1 MRQNIRKMRLACIL
15 ASLCAAAGL
24 SIRSEAQGGALRPA
38 RPLEA
43 IPAILEAF
51 RTHRIVSYP
60 GGHTDGNEG
69 QTQLRELIRDRRFA
83 ATVNDIVVE
92 FGSSRYQDLMDRYI
106 RGEDVSEPA
115 VRVAWLDAVQAGT
128 ALDNANTAA
137 FFRTVREV
145 NSALPPE
152 RKLRVLLGDP
162 PMDWENV
169 RNKTDFR
176 KWVIQRDSYPA
187 DLVRREVLAH
197 KRRALIVWANGHLMR
212 QEIRTNYD
220 MSTWQAQTIVS
231 LLEAAG
237 TPVFTV
243 RSDGDLTRWQ
253 ADTASW
259 KPMSLTI
266 VRGTTVGA
274 ADFSDFDSVSDRYRV
289 QGEEDFV
296 PLPREQWVSRRLED
310 IVDAIL
316 YVGREHTSA
325 PIAPDLCADSAYI
338 KMRLDR
344 IALIG
349 LPQGE
354 ADRVKRSCT
363 AK

>member
-1 MRQNIRKMRLACIL
+1 MKFACIV
-15 ASLCAAAGL
+15 ASLSVAAGL
-24 SIRSEAQGGALRPA
+24 SIQREAQDGMLRA
-38 RPLEA
+38 ATPLEM
-43 IPAILEAF
+43 IPAILDAF

-69 QTQLRELIRDRRFA
+69 QAQLRALIRDPRFA
-83 ATVNDIVVE
+83 SIVNDIVVE

-106 RGEDVSEPA
+106 RGEEVSEST

-137 FFRTVREV
+137 FFRNVREV
-145 NSALPPE
+145 NASLPPE

-162 PMDWENV
+162 PIDWSNI
-169 RNKTDFR
+169 RNKADFR

-197 KRRALIVWANGHLMR
+197 NRRALIVWANGHLMR

-220 MSTWQAQTIVS
+220 MSTWQSQTIVS

-243 RSDGDLTRWQ
+243 RSDGDLTQWQ
-253 ADTASW
+253 QDTASW
-259 KPMSLTI
+259 KPMTLTI

-274 ADFSDFDSVSDRYRV
+274 ADFSDFDGVSERYRV
-289 QGEEDFV
+289 RGEEDFV
-296 PLPREQWVSRRLED
+296 PLPKEQWVSRRVED

-316 YVGREHTSA
+316 YVGRDHTSA
-325 PIAPDLCADSAYI
+325 PIAPDLCADNAYI

-354 ADRVKRSCT
+354 ADRVKRLCNV
-363 AK
+363 KQ

>member
-1 MRQNIRKMRLACIL
+1 MRNLRLACIL

-24 SIRSEAQGGALRPA
+24 STRSEAQGSAA
-38 RPLEA
+38 RRATPVEV
-43 IPAILEAF
+43 IPAILDAF

-60 GGHTDGNEG
+60 GGHTDGNEVHA
-69 QTQLRELIRDRRFA
+69 QLRALIRDPRFA
-83 ATVNDIVVE
+83 STVNDIVVE

-106 RGEDVSEPA
+106 RGDDVSDSA
-115 VRVAWLDAVQAGT
+115 IRVAWLNAVQAGT

-137 FFRTVREV
+137 FFRSVREV
-145 NSALPPE
+145 NAALPPE

-162 PMDWENV
+162 PMDWDNI
-169 RNKTDFR
+169 RNKADYR
-176 KWVIQRDSYPA
+176 KWIIQRDSYPA
-187 DLVRREVLAH
+187 DLVQREVLAH
-197 KRRALIVWANGHLMR
+197 NRRALIVWANGHLIR

-220 MSTWQAQTIVS
+220 MSTWQAQSIVS
-231 LLEAAG
+231 LLEAGG

-259 KPMSLTI
+259 KPMTLTI

-274 ADFSDFDSVSDRYRV
+274 ADFSDFDGVSERYRV
-289 QGEEDFV
+289 RGEEDFV
-296 PLPREQWVSRRLED
+296 PLPREQWVSRRVED

-316 YVGREHTSA
+316 YVGPERVRTSA
-325 PIAPDLCADSAYI
+325 PIAPDLCADTAYI

-344 IALIG
+344 IALVD

-354 ADRVKRSCT
+354 ADRVKRLC
-363 AK
+363 KLK

>member
-1 MRQNIRKMRLACIL
+1 MRFASVL
-15 ASLCAAAGL
+15 ASACAVLVLSVRGAAQDAGP
-24 SIRSEAQGGALRPA
+24 RPA
-38 RPLEA
+38 APLEV

-69 QTQLRELIRDRRFA
+69 HALLRALIQDPRFA
-83 ATVNDIVVE
+83 TTVNDIVVE
-92 FGSSRYQDLMDRYI
+92 FGSSRYQDLMDRYV
-106 RGEDVSEPA
+106 RGEDVSESA
-115 VRVAWLDAVQAGT
+115 VRVAWLNAVQAGT

-137 FFRTVREV
+137 FFRNVREV
-145 NSALPPE
+145 NAALPPE
-152 RKLRVLLGDP
+152 RRLRVLLGDP
-162 PMDWENV
+162 PMDWDNI
-169 RNKTDFR
+169 RNKADFR

-197 KRRALIVWANGHLMR
+197 NRRALIVWANGHLMR
-212 QEIRTNYD
+212 QEILTNYD
-220 MSTWQAQTIVS
+220 MNHWQAQTIVS
-231 LLEAAG
+231 LLEAGG

-243 RSDGDLTRWQ
+243 RSDGDLTAWQ

-274 ADFSDFDSVSDRYRV
+274 ADFSDFESVSQRYRV

-296 PLPREQWVSRRLED
+296 PLPREQWVSRRLEE

-316 YVGREHTSA
+316 YVGRQHTSA
-325 PIAPDLCADSAYI
+325 PIAPDLCADIGYI

-349 LPQGE
+349 LPPGE
-354 ADRVKRSCT
+354 ADRVKRACNV
-363 AK
+363 K

>member
-1 MRQNIRKMRLACIL
+1 MRLAGIL
-15 ASLCAAAGL
+15 APLCVAAGV
-24 SIRSEAQGGALRPA
+24 SIQSVAQSGGPRPA
-38 RPLEA
+38 TPLEV
-43 IPAILEAF
+43 IPAILDAF
-51 RTHRIVSYP
+51 RTHRVVSYP

-69 QTQLRELIRDRRFA
+69 QAQLRALIRDPRFA
-83 ATVNDIVVE
+83 SIVNDIVVE

-106 RGEDVSEPA
+106 RGEDVSETA
-115 VRVAWLDAVQAGT
+115 VRIAWLNAVQAGT

-137 FFRTVREV
+137 FFRNVREV
-145 NSALPPE
+145 NAALPPE

-162 PMDWENV
+162 PMDWDNI
-169 RNKTDFR
+169 RNKVDYR
-176 KWVIQRDSYPA
+176 KWIIQRDSYPA
-187 DLVRREVLAH
+187 HLVHREVLSH
-197 KRRALIVWANGHLMR
+197 NRRALIVWANGHLMR

-231 LLEAAG
+231 LLEASG

-243 RSDGDLTRWQ
+243 RSAGDLSRWQ

-259 KPMSLTI
+259 KPMTLTL

-274 ADFSDFDSVSDRYRV
+274 ADFNDFDGVDVRYRV
-289 QGEEDFV
+289 RGEEDFV
-296 PLPREQWVSRRLED
+296 PLPREQWVSRRVED

-316 YVGREHTSA
+316 VMGRERTSA
-325 PIAPDLCADSAYI
+325 PIAPDLCADSGYI

-344 IALIG
+344 IALIE

-354 ADRVKRSCT
+354 ADRVKRLCNV
-363 AK
+363 K

>member
-1 MRQNIRKMRLACIL
+1 MKLACIL
-15 ASLCAAAGL
+15 ASLCVAAGL
-24 SIRSEAQGGALRPA
+24 SIHTQAPGGGARPA
-38 RPLEA
+38 TPLEV
-43 IPAILEAF
+43 IPAILDAF
-51 RTHRIVSYP
+51 RTYRIVSYP
-60 GGHTDGNEG
+60 GGHTDGNEVHA
-69 QTQLRELIRDRRFA
+69 QLRALIRDPRFA
-83 ATVNDIVVE
+83 STVNDIVVE

-106 RGEDVSEPA
+106 RGDDVSDSA
-115 VRVAWLDAVQAGT
+115 IRVAWLNAVQGGT

-145 NSALPPE
+145 NAALPPE

-162 PMDWENV
+162 PMDWDNI
-169 RNKTDFR
+169 RNKADYR
-176 KWVIQRDSYPA
+176 KWIIQRDSYPA

-197 KRRALIVWANGHLMR
+197 NRRALIVWANGHLMR

-253 ADTASW
+253 PDSASW
-259 KPMSLTI
+259 KPMTLTI
-266 VRGTTVGA
+266 VKGTAVGA
-274 ADFSDFDSVSDRYRV
+274 ADFRDFDGVSERYRV
-289 QGEEDFV
+289 RGEEDFV
-296 PLPREQWVSRRLED
+296 PLPREQWVSRRVED

-316 YVGREHTSA
+316 YVGPERTRTSA
-325 PIAPDLCADSAYI
+325 PIAPDLCADTAYI

-344 IALIG
+344 IALVG

-354 ADRVKRSCT
+354 ADRVKRLCNL
-363 AK
+363 K